1 MTKKNRTIP
10 QFGLKSLTG
19 DSAVFCVDRTT
30 LDCILTLWRVTLYNS
45 TFTLY
50 GKEITELSIEELS
63 QWHSM
68 RAAIL
73 DDFERGMGMG
83 CDITATLN
91 RIASAIEM
99 LNSATVAANRISVS
113 CCGGGGNGGNNNSGV
128 GDTDP
133 ISPPETPQE
142 STSLCTGV
150 RFVQHVAQSWVE
162 RYLAPLAGL
171 NAEQITLAVLASFAL
186 PPYGD
191 ELPAIAVGVV
201 AAMVGVGVAGFVL
214 WLGDLIPAIADEL
227 YCRLTASDYPD
238 EGVAGWLADVIADV
252 IASEAGAGAGV
263 ADWIVQK
270 VFNVSGATAKLIDLC
285 VNKLDVVG
293 SFADEPCTC
302 EVFGAA
308 RLLES
313 GLEHTCGLDLS
324 AVCPEVSTT
333 WCSVRLG
340 DATGTTRWGLTC
352 TYDRYRLSDQPADAT
367 SVAIRIPWVCYA
379 DGGIVLEQSNS
390 VVASMATGYS
400 NYDCDYEISATI
412 TAGVPVD
419 LFVHSYRGFGS
430 DAMAYTIQSVVWS

>member
-1 MTKKNRTIP
+1 MKGKKNRTIP
-10 QFGLKSLTG
+10 QVELKALSG
-19 DSAVFCVDRTT
+19 DSAVLCVDRTT

-63 QWHSM
+63 QWHAM

-73 DDFERGMGMG
+73 DDFERGINMS
-83 CDITATLN
+83 CDITETLE

-99 LNSATVAANRISVS
+99 LNSATVAANRISVN
-113 CCGGGGNGGNNNSGV
+113 CCAGGGSGGNNNSGL

-142 STSLCTGV
+142 NTSLCTGV

-171 NAEQITLAVLASFAL
+171 NAEQITLAVLASFAV

-227 YCRLTASDYPD
+227 YCRLTASDYPS

-263 ADWIVQK
+263 ADWVVQK

-285 VNKLDVVG
+285 AGQLDAIGVYD
-293 SFADEPCTC
+293 DEPCTC

-308 RLLES
+308 RLLEA
-313 GLEHTCGLDLS
+313 GQNHGCGLDLS
-324 AVCPEVSTT
+324 GVCPEVSTT
-333 WCSVRLG
+333 WCSIN
-340 DATGTTRWGLTC
+340 LTAAGVNLFGVSC
-352 TYDRYRLSDQPADAT
+352 TYDKYRLVSQPSEAT
-367 SVAIRIPWVCYA
+367 HVAITLPWICYS
-379 DGGIVLEQSNS
+379 DGGVM
-390 VVASMATGYS
+390 VAQNNTLIKSMATGYADY
-400 NYDCDYEISATI
+400 NCNHVIECDIGPGE
-412 TAGVPVD
+412 PVD
-419 LFVHSYRGFGS
+419 VYIYSSGGWGGY
-430 DAMAYTIQSVVWS
+430 AMAYSIVNVVWS